1 MLKNGRLKTFLK
13 NYIAPLV
20 GSKKNSEDLISNLAH
35 PSFSRIPSIGN
46 MEEILRQT
54 KKGNHATEASDD
66 DYTSIRSNG
75 LGPLHGHYPVYVL
88 PSDRHNVDDLRAYLN
103 LLNLD
108 PYTLRKLMVGK
119 LLNQLASVE
128 NQGVEDT
135 SAKIKKN
142 FDEIDKTSASFST
155 LNQLL

>member
-1 MLKNGRLKTFLK
+1 MLFER
-13 NYIAPLV
+13 
-20 GSKKNSEDLISNLAH
+20 LAH
-35 PSFSRIPSIGN
+35 SS
-46 MEEILRQT
+46 T
-54 KKGNHATEASDD
+54 SDD
-66 DYTSIRSNG
+66 DYTSLRSNG
-75 LGPLHGHYPVYVL
+75 LGPLRGHYPVYVL
-88 PSDRHNVDDLRAYLN
+88 PQDRHNVDDLRAYLN

-119 LLNQLASVE
+119 LLNQPSVE
-128 NQGVEDT
+128 NQGVEDA